1 MNGKPMTAKKRGKT
15 RRTKDPIKRVNQ
27 EFRAFKKNLHRMVD
41 KCSIDWEGKP
51 YSGGSTYRF
60 TIPPDL
66 VNLIVGLVVQ
76 TQQQQ
81 EKERAES
88 LTLENAKLLRA
99 VAVPSEPEGEGFGVE
114 VDVDEPA
121 APEPEGEPSEPEEA
135 PSEPEGEP
143 APAE

>member
-1 MNGKPMTAKKRGKT
+1 MNGKPMGVKKRGKT
-15 RRTKDPIKRVNQ
+15 RRTKDPVKRVNQ

-114 VDVDEPA
+114 VDETSG
-121 APEPEGEPSEPEEA
+121 EPEEAPSEPEEA
-135 PSEPEGEP
+135 PSEPGGEP